1 MRIDGSQ
8 KLHKGIMTYLL
19 AARNE
24 WSFVWYG
31 RGWELPLNIFMED
44 AFNGENATPD
54 QITNAFM
61 KVNFRQAIEEGA
73 EVNVICIQS
82 NGCQLTA
89 CGLGDWL
96 RRHCRDQGSARS
108 KAGWGGQYL

>member
-54 QITNAFM
+54 QITNAF
-61 KVNFRQAIEEGA
+61 KKGRGK
-73 EVNVICIQS
+73 S
-82 NGCQLTA
+82 NSYSESWVSVDCL
-89 CGLGDWL
+89 
-96 RRHCRDQGSARS
+96 
-108 KAGWGGQYL
+108 

>member
-24 WSFVWYG
+24 RSFVWYG

-61 KVNFRQAIEEGA
+61 QVHFRQAIEEG
-73 EVNVICIQS
+73 Q
-82 NGCQLTA
+82 
-89 CGLGDWL
+89 
-96 RRHCRDQGSARS
+96 R
-108 KAGWGGQYL
+108 